1 LNGILLLQSQ
11 FRFLPHN
18 WFKENHSV
26 TWLAQFPM
34 SAVRVGGAVSSALHE
49 IGVAAQD
56 FVDLCDFRFF
66 KLCFGQRPNVPG
78 ALIGGRVAVL
88 VAPNQPARVP
98 PQQFL
103 TGELFSRSA
112 APFG

>member
-1 LNGILLLQSQ
+1 VI
-11 FRFLPHN
+11 
-18 WFKENHSV
+18 
-26 TWLAQFPM
+26 
-34 SAVRVGGAVSSALHE
+34 AVWVGGAITAATFE
-49 IGVAAQD
+49 IGAAAQG

-103 TGELFSRSA
+103 TRELFSGSA